1 MEAKSKIIKKILEN
15 GYFQSLI
22 LGLITFYIV
31 GLTLIQTEIVKT
43 PQTAIIIILIPVVF
57 NLFRRAYLKGLE
69 KN

>member
-1 MEAKSKIIKKILEN
+1 MEIKNKTIKKILEN
-15 GYFQSLI
+15 GYFQSLM
-22 LGLITFYIV
+22 LGIITFYIV

-43 PQTAIIIILIPVVF
+43 PQMAIIIILIPVVF